1 MSPVRVSQS
10 LTGSVAPIPITTV
23 AARPCEEGF
32 TCVDAEVYIKALGKH
47 FSKGFNRFTIQVGE
61 FTDDVMLDVEL

>member
-1 MSPVRVSQS
+1 VNENPI
-10 LTGSVAPIPITTV
+10 APIPITDIAA

-32 TCVDAEVYIKALGKH
+32 MCVDAEVNLKALGKH
-47 FSKGFNRFTIQVGE
+47 FSKGFNRFTVHVGE